1 MGRYAFAYLATG
13 IAFALIDSV
22 WLRTMS
28 ERLYKVEIGELLAD
42 SFRLP
47 PAIVFYLLYILGM
60 MIFAVGPAMQSGSWK
75 TALCYGA
82 AFGFF
87 AYMTYD
93 LTNYATLKVWS
104 LKVTILD
111 MIWGTVLTGL
121 AAAAGAAVVHRRRRL
136 PRPGEPTDTQLRGGL
151 QSSGTCLA
159 FASTMIQL
167 ICTRPSAFRSFNS
180 CRCSSG
186 SPSRTPLEDFLGVSS
201 LGAMAHSA
209 LSSTGIRHDDTNRHR

>member
-22 WLRTMS
+22 WLKTMS
-28 ERLYKVEIGELLAD
+28 VRLYRVEIGELLAD
-42 SFRLP
+42 GFRLA
-47 PAIVFYLLYILGM
+47 PAIAFYLLYILGM
-60 MIFAVGPAMQSGSWK
+60 MIFAVGPAMQNGSWK

-93 LTNYATLKVWS
+93 LTNFATLRVWS

-121 AAAAGAAVVHRRRRL
+121 AAAAGAA
-136 PRPGEPTDTQLRGGL
+136 
-151 QSSGTCLA
+151 A
-159 FASTMIQL
+159 
-167 ICTRPSAFRSFNS
+167 
-180 CRCSSG
+180 
-186 SPSRTPLEDFLGVSS
+186 
-201 LGAMAHSA
+201 
-209 LSSTGIRHDDTNRHR
+209 TNRLCPS

>member
-13 IAFALIDSV
+13 TAFALIDSV

-42 SFRLP
+42 KFRLA
-47 PAIVFYLLYILGM
+47 PAIAFYLLYILGM
-60 MIFAVGPAMQSGSWK
+60 MIFAVGPALQNGNWK

-93 LTNYATLKVWS
+93 LTNHATLRIWS

-111 MIWGTVLTGL
+111 MIWGTALTGL
-121 AAAAGAAVVHRRRRL
+121 AAAAGA
-136 PRPGEPTDTQLRGGL
+136 
-151 QSSGTCLA
+151 S
-159 FASTMIQL
+159 I
-167 ICTRPSAFRSFNS
+167 
-180 CRCSSG
+180 
-186 SPSRTPLEDFLGVSS
+186 
-201 LGAMAHSA
+201 
-209 LSSTGIRHDDTNRHR
+209 TNRLFPS